1 MYTPCVVFLIF
12 TRASARISIAE
23 GKYHAVRHIDCAFGA
38 NIDLHKYPL
47 IHRRRDD
54 GPPSPQRL
62 LRNRGKVGVGVVS
75 RRDDG
80 PPLLGGAAPFSS
92 RQRRATFLD
101 NGKVTPQNLLIF
113 GRRGKVG
120 CVVSH
125 RGATIYML
133 LYKVRQSQAG
143 KSRCVI
149 YIFDF

>member
-1 MYTPCVVFLIF
+1 MREYRLPFTANITPLY
-12 TRASARISIAE
+12 R
-23 GKYHAVRHIDCAFGA
+23 RHIDCAFGA
-38 NIDLHKYPL
+38 NIDLHKYPI
-47 IHRRRDD
+47 IHRRRND

-62 LRNRGKVGVGVVS
+62 LRN
-75 RRDDG
+75 
-80 PPLLGGAAPFSS
+80 
-92 RQRRATFLD
+92 
-101 NGKVTPQNLLIF
+101 
-113 GRRGKVG
+113 RGKVG